1 MKTQLNESFLTKE
14 KLIEEHNLLLEKCNT
29 FDDREFLLHIKYLET
44 KYTSHEYITEII
56 NYTPKLLFMALRNDL
71 DDKFNEGKRIGILE
85 KHKVN
90 KYKTI
95 SAEEIR
101 NLPPHKDFPS
111 ASHGSYIPESGY
123 VVGNLSI
130 LSYFFWML
138 SFGDNF
144 YHFSNKLRSVLAIL
158 LKNYKI
164 DEDGRDNLELK
175 TKNQYYYIELI
186 VSKYDSLRYEK
197 LMLYIINILLK
208 KGAKLKTKSNKFS
221 LLELFINNLKYKI
234 NESRGYIFPHEL
246 LIFLMEKSSP
256 LNNEIINRLISFLV
270 TLDRK
275 ISAVEVFKDYLK
287 VKNSLRVKKSQKL
300 LSILNTIKEE

>member
-1 MKTQLNESFLTKE
+1 MKMQLKESFLTKG

-29 FDDREFLLHIKYLET
+29 FDDREFLLHIEYLET

-71 DDKFNEGKRIGILE
+71 DDRFNDGKRIGVLE

-101 NLPPHKDFPS
+101 NLPSHKDFRS
-111 ASHGSYIPESGY
+111 ASHDSYIPASGY

-144 YHFSNKLRSVLAIL
+144 YHFTNKTRSVLNIL

-164 DEDGRDNLELK
+164 DEDGKDNLEIK
-175 TKNQYYYIELI
+175 TKNQYYYIEHI
-186 VSKYDSLRYEK
+186 ISRYNSLRYEN
-197 LMLYIINILLK
+197 LMLYIINTLLK
-208 KGAKLKTKSNKFS
+208 KGAKLKTKSNKS
-221 LLELFINNLKYKI
+221 NLLEIFINSLEHQIDQSN
-234 NESRGYIFPHEL
+234 GFIFPHEL
-246 LIFLMEKSSP
+246 LNFLIKNSSP
-256 LNNEIINRLISFLV
+256 LNYKIIDNLVNFLKIHNGEIAAFKIKSNEYI
-270 TLDRK
+270 
-275 ISAVEVFKDYLK
+275 
-287 VKNSLRVKKSQKL
+287 KNTKSQKVS
-300 LSILNTIKEE
+300 SILNTIKEE